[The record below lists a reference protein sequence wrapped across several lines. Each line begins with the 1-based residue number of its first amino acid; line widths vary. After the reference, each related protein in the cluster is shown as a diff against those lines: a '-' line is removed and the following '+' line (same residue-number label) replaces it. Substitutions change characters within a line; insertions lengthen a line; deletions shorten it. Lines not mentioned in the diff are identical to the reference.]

1 MKHLI
6 TLLSGLLVCLGFPM
20 MAAAGP
26 AGDWQ
31 RTDEVDYRLVSATR
45 ATGALETIRMGL
57 EFDLR
62 PGWHIY
68 WRSPG
73 DAGFPPELRLRD
85 ETNAEDVM
93 FRWPRPK
100 RFLLLDIETIGYSD
114 RVILPM
120 DVKPVMPGQ
129 PLQFAADLNFLICKE
144 ICIPVTSQLS
154 LSLPDGDPLP
164 SEFAHDIDRF
174 DGLVPPAGGWPG
186 LKLAGLA
193 LQAPS
198 TDGEPGVLEVRVS
211 NETPLIEPDLLVEA
225 TPDFWFGRPLVR
237 QTGTETV
244 FSVPATG
251 PGGDIAALTGQALTL
266 TVMQA
271 GAAAEMSALAPDS
284 IGPAVPEADSEE
296 SIATFLLLAFLGGL
310 ILNLMPCVLPV
321 LSMKLVSIAGYGGAE
336 RRVIRQGFLASAA
349 GIVTTIMV
357 LAAGAIL
364 LKLGGAAV
372 GWGIQFQ
379 QPVFLAFMTLVVV
392 LFALN
397 LFGRFE
403 VALPSWF
410 GRAATGTAG
419 PGLGGHFMTGVFA
432 TLLATPCSAPFLG
445 SAVGFALAGSPTD
458 IALIFLLIGLGLAAP
473 YLAVAMVPGFAAVLP
488 RPGPWMIR
496 LKQVLGVALLLTAV
510 WLLSVL
516 MVQIGGIGTGL
527 VVGLL
532 AVMSAVIAFRPAVT
546 AMASAGGLAAV
557 LLAAGLT
564 DGGPAGKAQTD
575 LAASYQWVPFDR
587 TSLAGHIAAGRTV
600 LVDVTADWCVTCQ
613 VNKKL
618 VLDRGDVATVLSS
631 GDVVAMRADWTRP
644 SDDIAAYLASFGRY
658 GIPFNVVYGPGSPDG
673 YVLPELLT
681 SERVLAGFE
690 AASGGR
696 IRLAD
701 R

>member
-1 MKHLI
+1 
-6 TLLSGLLVCLGFPM
+6 

-26 AGDWQ
+26 AGDWH
-31 RTDEVDYRLVSATR
+31 RTAEVDYRLISATR
-45 ATGALETIRMGL
+45 ATGALETIRMGI
-57 EFDLR
+57 EFDLK

-85 ETNAEDVM
+85 GTNAGAVS
-93 FRWPRPK
+93 FRWPRPE

-114 RVILPM
+114 RIILPL
-120 DVKPVMPGQ
+120 DVKPVLPGQ
-129 PLQFAADLNFLICKE
+129 PLQFDADLSFLICKE
-144 ICIPVTSQLS
+144 ICIPVSNQLS
-154 LSLPDGDPLP
+154 LSLPGGQPVP
-164 SEFAHDIDRF
+164 SEFAHEIDRF

-186 LKLAGLA
+186 LELAGLA
-193 LQAPS
+193 LSAPAKP
-198 TDGEPGVLEVRVS
+198 GEPATLDVRIT
-211 NETPLIEPDLLVEA
+211 NEIALVEPDLLVEA
-225 TPDFWFGRPLVR
+225 TPDFWFGRPVVR
-237 QTGTETV
+237 QIGNETL

-251 PGGDIAALTGQALTL
+251 PAGDIAALTGQMLTL
-266 TVMQA
+266 TVMQE
-271 GAAAEMSALAPDS
+271 GAAAELTATAPNS
-284 IGPAVPEADSEE
+284 IGQPMTGVTGEQG
-296 SIATFLLLAFLGGL
+296 IATFLLLAFLGGL

-349 GIVTTIMV
+349 GIITTIMV
-357 LAAGAIL
+357 LAGGAIL

-379 QPVFLAFMTLVVV
+379 QPLFLVFMTFVVV

-403 VALPSWF
+403 LALPSWL
-410 GRAATGTAG
+410 GRAAAQDTGS
-419 PGLGGHFMTGVFA
+419 GLGGHFMTGVFA

-458 IALIFLLIGLGLAAP
+458 IALIFLLVGLGLAAP
-473 YLAVAMVPGFAAVLP
+473 YLAVAMVPELAAVLP

-496 LKQVLGVALLLTAV
+496 LKQVLGIALLLTAV

-516 MVQIGGIGTGL
+516 MAQIGGPGTGL
-527 VVGLL
+527 VAGLL
-532 AVMSAVIAFRPAVT
+532 AVMSVAIAFRPAATV
-546 AMASAGGLAAV
+546 MVSASGLVAV
-557 LLAAGLT
+557 LLVAGLT
-564 DGGPAGKAQTD
+564 DDAGPAGTAQTD
-575 LAASYQWVPFDR
+575 PAASYQWVPFDR

-618 VLDRGDVATVLSS
+618 VLDRGDVATLLSS
-631 GDVVAMRADWTRP
+631 GQVVAMRADWTRP
-644 SDDIAAYLASFGRY
+644 SDDIAAYLAGFGRY
-658 GIPFNVVYGPGSPDG
+658 GIPFNVIYGPGMPDG

-681 SERVLAGFE
+681 ADRVLTGFGV
-690 AASGGR
+690 ASDGR
-696 IRLAD
+696 IRQAGQ
-701 R
+701 